1 MCIEDSLYKRG
12 CSNNIGK
19 TVSMLLTNLDTFEEI
34 VAFFLLLLRLLVW
47 MMSQHFLPIYA

>member
-1 MCIEDSLYKRG
+1 
-12 CSNNIGK
+12 
-19 TVSMLLTNLDTFEEI
+19 MLLTNLDTFEEI